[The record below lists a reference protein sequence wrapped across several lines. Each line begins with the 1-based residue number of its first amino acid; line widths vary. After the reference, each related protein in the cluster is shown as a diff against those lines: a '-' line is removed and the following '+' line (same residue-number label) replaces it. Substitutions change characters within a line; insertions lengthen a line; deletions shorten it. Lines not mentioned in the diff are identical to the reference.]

1 MAVHGSMTTI
11 QFKRG
16 ALNTLPDGNLGEPL
30 FTTDSND
37 FFIGT
42 GLTTKPK
49 RITISQ
55 DTKESDDIIK
65 IGQPLYI
72 NNSGHVQLAKAV
84 SSYQNT
90 VGLSL
95 TNTNPSFA
103 CTYQTSGVFTLSD
116 WTNVTGTAL
125 LVPNSFY
132 FLDSNNFGKL
142 TNISTSIPGQYS
154 IRIGYAL
161 DTINL
166 DISNKLQIKL

>member
-1 MAVHGSMTTI
+1 MVVRGSMTTI

-16 ALNTLPDGNLGEPL
+16 SLNTLPDGNLGEPL
-30 FTTDSND
+30 FTSDSND

-49 RITISQ
+49 KITINQ
-55 DTKESDDIIK
+55 NTKESDDIIK

-84 SSYQNT
+84 FPYQNI

-95 TNTNPSFA
+95 TNTNPNFA
-103 CTYQTSGVFTLSD
+103 CTYQTSGIFTLSD
-116 WTNVTGTAL
+116 WTNVTGAAL
-125 LVPNSFY
+125 LTPNSFY

-142 TNISTSIPGQYS
+142 TNVSTSIPGQYS

-161 DTINL
+161 DTTNL